1 MRTGASG
8 KQTIAAA
15 DRPAETEGLTGDAAL
30 SAVHTGRCRP
40 WMPHTELGKEELDL
54 AYPSLEAVEEL
65 ELNDLTRLED
75 EPLYGAGMK
84 IVQAILDEMAV
95 SGRTRRAA
103 PEEAQESHG
112 CTAQKASSR
121 VPCQTLSKRSV
132 RFQPAVPHGAA
143 MLVSVSKSAG

>member
-1 MRTGASG
+1 
-8 KQTIAAA
+8 
-15 DRPAETEGLTGDAAL
+15 
-30 SAVHTGRCRP
+30 
-40 WMPHTELGKEELDL
+40 MPHTELGKEELDV

-75 EPLYGAGMK
+75 KPLYGAGMK

-112 CTAQKASSR
+112 CTAQKACSR
-121 VPCQTLSKRSV
+121 APCQTLSRRSV
-132 RFQPAVPHGAA
+132 GFQPAVPNVYVNARIN
-143 MLVSVSKSAG
+143 

>member
-1 MRTGASG
+1 
-8 KQTIAAA
+8 
-15 DRPAETEGLTGDAAL
+15 
-30 SAVHTGRCRP
+30 
-40 WMPHTELGKEELDL
+40 MPHTELGKEELDL
-54 AYPSLEAVEEL
+54 AYPSLDAVEEL

-103 PEEAQESHG
+103 PEEAQESHE

-121 VPCQTLSKRSV
+121 APRIESLFCVCAFEPCFLCAFGADNAPSQEECLEETLRALGIA
-132 RFQPAVPHGAA
+132 FANPAGRANQLLTSLARP
-143 MLVSVSKSAG
+143 MPNSFPLM